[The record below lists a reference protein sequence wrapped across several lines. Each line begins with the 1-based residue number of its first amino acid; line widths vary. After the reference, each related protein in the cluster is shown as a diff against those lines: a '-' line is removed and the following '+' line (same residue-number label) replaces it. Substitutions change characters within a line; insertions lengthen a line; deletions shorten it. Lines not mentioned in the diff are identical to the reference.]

1 MTATALRPA
10 RAGAPREPRRRR
22 TFRGRHALTIL
33 GFLAPAIVFV
43 CWFTYFPMLQGAHM
57 AFRDWNLW
65 DLTSTPWVGLANF
78 ATILADPVFPVV
90 AGNTVVWVV
99 GSIVPQLVIGFLVAL
114 GLWRRFR
121 FRGLYQALI
130 FYPWAVSGFLVGML
144 FRWMFNAEFGV
155 VNNLL
160 MKAGAI
166 DAPLPWLADPKLA
179 MVAVII
185 ANVWYGVTFFAI
197 MILAALQ
204 SVPDEVLEAAAIDGA
219 GTVRR
224 LFSIVIP
231 YIWTT
236 LALTVLLRAIW
247 TFNSP
252 EIIYAMTGGGPAG
265 RTHIVTTWMIE
276 YTQQGSYGLASAIGL
291 AVMVVLF
298 VFCAFYLTAMRR
310 VNQR

>member
-10 RAGAPREPRRRR
+10 RAGAPREPRHRR
-22 TFRGRHALTIL
+22 TFRGRNALTIL

-57 AFRDWNLW
+57 AFRDWDLW

-155 VNNLL
+155 VNDLL

>member
-1 MTATALRPA
+1 MTATAVRPP
-10 RAGAPREPRRRR
+10 RAHAPRGPVRRR
-22 TFRGRHALTIL
+22 TFGRRQALTIL
-33 GFLAPAIVFV
+33 GFFAPAIVFV
-43 CWFTYFPMLQGAHM
+43 CWFTYWPMLQGAQM

-65 DLTSTPWVGLANF
+65 DLTSTPWVGLGNF

-90 AGNTVVWVV
+90 AGNTLVWVV

-114 GLWRRFR
+114 ALWRRFR

-155 VNNLL
+155 VNDLL

-179 MVAVII
+179 MVAVIV

-298 VFCAFYLTAMRR
+298 VFCAFYLMAMRR